1 MNELDRA
8 REGRTCITVAHRLST
23 IRNSDKI
30 AVLVRGRL
38 EEEGTDEELVANSLG
53 TYSQLLKAAGL
64 DTMPTTNLGTSSDQ
78 SEHL

>member
-1 MNELDRA
+1 MNELDQARA
-8 REGRTCITVAHRLST
+8 GRTCITVAHRLST

-38 EEEGTDEELVANSLG
+38 EEEGTDEELVANPEG

-64 DTMPTTNLGTSSDQ
+64 DTSSDQ
-78 SEHL
+78 S

>member
-8 REGRTCITVAHRLST
+8 RENRTCVTVAHRLST
-23 IRNSDKI
+23 IRNSHKI

-38 EEEGTDEELVANSLG
+38 EEEGTDEKLVANVSG

-64 DTMPTTNLGTSSDQ
+64 DRTPTTNQ
-78 SEHL
+78 NEH